1 VRGDALH
8 MNISVIG
15 SINMDLVYRVPHI
28 VKEGETLHSSSHS
41 VHYGGKGANQA
52 VTASQLGANVSFIGK
67 VGKDGFGQQAKDN
80 LANNGVN
87 IAAIQEEGTT
97 GQALIQ
103 VADSGENSIVLFPG
117 ANFLVTPEQI
127 EQDSDVIRN
136 SDVLLFQLEIPLNSI
151 ERAIQIA
158 ADSGKIVILNPAPAK
173 KLPDSLLKKVSI
185 LTPNE
190 TELALLTGIEPT
202 SEEKLAAACQVLLDK
217 GIGTVIVTLGS
228 KGAFYMNKVEYGWV
242 EAIKVDAIDTTGA
255 GDAFNG
261 ALAVSIC
268 RGKSISEAVRTATE
282 VAAYVVTKI
291 GAQQEF
297 PVSYRDV

>member
-136 SDVLLFQLEIPLNSI
+136 SDVILFQLEIPLNSI

-268 RGKSISEAVRTATE
+268 LGKSISEAVRTATE